1 MTTAEAR
8 EAIKK
13 EFMDGF
19 YEWLKDEAEMPEEEY
34 GRKYGWGKGA
44 ELHKDNFDS
53 VKVYMEYIFAGR
65 YLPGWERAGYSKEII
80 WELHHDG
87 FLSYKW
93 YQSYQARIR
102 GKSDFYYIN
111 QKVARQI
118 YKELKRKA
126 A

>member
-1 MTTAEAR
+1 MTTTEAR

-19 YEWLKDEAEMPEEEY
+19 YEWLKDEAEMPDDEY
-34 GRKYGWGKGA
+34 GRKYGWGKGTTK
-44 ELHKDNFDS
+44 HKDNFDG
-53 VKVYMEYIFAGR
+53 VKVYMEYVFAGR
-65 YLPGWERAGYSKEII
+65 YLPGWERAGYSREVIY
-80 WELHHDG
+80 ELHREG

-102 GKSDFYYIN
+102 GKSDWYFIS

-118 YKELKRKA
+118 YKDSKQKVA
-126 A
+126 